1 MAEIPSKLP
10 YGTLRAFLTPIL
22 LLAFRPK
29 VKGLRHVPATGPCIL
44 ASNHLSFSD
53 SIFLLLVVPRKVT
66 YLAKAEYFNSP
77 GLKGFIQKLTFI
89 ALGQVPVDRSG
100 GRRSEAALLTGL
112 QILAEGDCLGIYQEG
127 TRSPD
132 GRLYRGRTGIARL
145 AMESGAPVIPVAMF
159 NTNEIQPTG
168 KLMPKIKR
176 VRMEFGEPMYF
187 TGDSTNLNTL
197 RDVTDEI
204 MRKIQSMS
212 GQEYVDIYASKRKS
226 EIAEED

>member
-1 MAEIPSKLP
+1 MP
-10 YGTLRAFLTPIL
+10 
-22 LLAFRPK
+22 
-29 VKGLRHVPATGPCIL
+29 
-44 ASNHLSFSD
+44 
-53 SIFLLLVVPRKVT
+53 LVVPRKVT

-77 GLKGFIQKLTFI
+77 GIKGLIQKLTFI
-89 ALGQVPVDRSG
+89 ALGQVPVDRGG

-112 QILAEGDCLGIYQEG
+112 KILAEGDCLGIYPEG

-132 GRLYRGRTGIARL
+132 GRLYKGRTGIARL

-176 VRMEFGEPMYF
+176 VKMEFGEPMYF

-226 EIAEED
+226 EVAEEED

>member
-1 MAEIPSKLP
+1 MP
-10 YGTLRAFLTPIL
+10 
-22 LLAFRPK
+22 
-29 VKGLRHVPATGPCIL
+29 
-44 ASNHLSFSD
+44 
-53 SIFLLLVVPRKVT
+53 LVVPRKVT

-77 GLKGFIQKLTFI
+77 GIKGIIQKLTFI

-100 GRRSEAALLTGL
+100 GRRSEAALITGL
-112 QILAEGDCLGIYQEG
+112 RILAEGDCLGIYPEG

-132 GRLYRGRTGIARL
+132 GRLYKGRTGIARL

-176 VRMEFGEPMYF
+176 VRMQFGEPMYF
-187 TGDSTNLNTL
+187 TGDSSDMNTL

-212 GQEYVDIYASKRKS
+212 GQEYVDIYATKRKTEIS
-226 EIAEED
+226 EEE

>member
-1 MAEIPSKLP
+1 
-10 YGTLRAFLTPIL
+10 
-22 LLAFRPK
+22 
-29 VKGLRHVPATGPCIL
+29 
-44 ASNHLSFSD
+44 
-53 SIFLLLVVPRKVT
+53 
-66 YLAKAEYFNSP
+66 
-77 GLKGFIQKLTFI
+77 
-89 ALGQVPVDRSG
+89 
-100 GRRSEAALLTGL
+100 
-112 QILAEGDCLGIYQEG
+112 
-127 TRSPD
+127 
-132 GRLYRGRTGIARL
+132 
-145 AMESGAPVIPVAMF
+145 MESGAPVIPVAMF